1 MIASNLEEFVKENKG
16 GLLFERSHPLNCKIF
31 KRGKLLIICIQSMA

>member
-1 MIASNLEEFVKENKG
+1 MTASDLEEFVKENKG

-31 KRGKLLIICIQSMA
+31 KRENLLTICIQKVA